1 MYVLL
6 TNKENHLPTVVN
18 QNSTDYC
25 DFIMCGNYI
34 EEDTGSKREME
45 EQAETIIQELYCK

>member
-34 EEDTGSKREME
+34 EEDTGTKREME